1 MKSEKNI
8 FVAFLLNLA
17 FSLVEFFGGIFTG
30 SVAIV
35 SDAVHDIGDAVSI
48 GTAFILEKKAKKQ
61 PDNQYSY
68 GYARYSVLGSTITT
82 LILLIGSILVICT
95 AIKKIITPTEIHY
108 ERMVIFAVFGVLVNL
123 IAALLTRKGESL
135 NQKAVNLHMLED
147 VLGWLVV
154 LIGAIIMLFTD
165 FYLLDPIMSIAVA
178 TFILIAALKNL
189 RETIDI
195 FLEKTPR
202 GICLD
207 ELKEHL
213 ENIDGVLNAHHLHV
227 WSLDGQKHYATVH
240 IVTNT
245 NPHEIKHHVRDEL
258 KKYGIIHATI
268 ELESEDEHCHEQH
281 CHVEVSHPCTHH
293 HHHH

>member
-8 FVAFLLNLA
+8 FIAFLLNLA

-82 LILLIGSILVICT
+82 LILLIGSILVICN
-95 AIKKIITPTEIHY
+95 AIKKIITPTELHY

-165 FYLLDPIMSIAVA
+165 FYILDPIMSIAVA

-258 KKYGIIHATI
+258 KKCGIIHATI

-281 CHVEVSHPCTHH
+281 CHVEVSHTCTHH